1 MNIFYLDSDVKTCAQ
16 AHVDRHV
23 VKMIVEYAQLLSTA
37 HRVLDGT
44 ESIALSK
51 SGRRQKVWTLDDDR
65 EDNLYKASH
74 INHPSARW
82 ARHCAS
88 NYYWLMELWLELLD
102 EYHYRYGKH
111 HATGRL
117 IPYISRLP
125 NKISTMHGFSPPWR
139 AMPDQFKVSKSNPDY
154 CVESYRAYYNGAK
167 THIFRWKNRQTPKW
181 IIQNGTSIS

>member
-44 ESIALSK
+44 ESTMLSK

-65 EDNLYKASH
+65 EANVYKASH
-74 INHPSARW
+74 INHPSAKW
-82 ARHCAS
+82 ARHCAM
-88 NYYWLMELWLELLD
+88 NYTWLMGLWLELLD
-102 EYHYRYGKH
+102 EYDYRYGKH
-111 HATGRL
+111 HSTCRL
-117 IPYISRLP
+117 IPYLAQLP
-125 NKISTMHGFSPPWR
+125 KKISTMHEFSPPWR
-139 AMPDQFKVSKSNPDY
+139 AMPDEFKVSKSTPDY

-167 THIFRWKNRQTPKW
+167 RHIFKWKNRQTPEW
-181 IIQNGTSIS
+181 IIQNGTTIS